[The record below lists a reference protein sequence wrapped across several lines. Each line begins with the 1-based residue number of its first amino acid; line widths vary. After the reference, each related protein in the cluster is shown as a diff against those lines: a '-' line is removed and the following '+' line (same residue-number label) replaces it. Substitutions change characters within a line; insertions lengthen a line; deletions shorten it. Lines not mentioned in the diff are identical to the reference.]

1 MLLTTTIW
9 SIRLCYIT
17 ILSQYRVFS
26 TIDVNANELEYLAA
40 RLNPFEC
47 RRLIAALHYTT
58 YELPNNLAEAERNV
72 DDDIPCI
79 RHLIHWNS
87 SPSEGKGKTHEALT
101 HRLRQIN
108 RDDLADWL
116 GKSTFTQLGKDLS
129 RVVEKSFDELAKEES
144 EPSSPITLAPK
155 SHVDE
160 DPWHGRVISA
170 GGHKIHYYY
179 FMHIATRNMEREAQK
194 KQYPYR
200 FLCRRSLKLNME
212 EMDGKTQT
220 KLEEKR
226 KIVYS
231 TESSDENTDYA
242 QLNSE
247 AETNSR
253 N

>member
-160 DPWHGRVISA
+160 DPWLEIDTVLLAVVLGLSGTLLILICAMILHRIRNYFR
-170 GGHKIHYYY
+170 HKYKFGNHVTYYIVKCLQY
-179 FMHIATRNMEREAQK
+179 YRN
-194 KQYPYR
+194 
-200 FLCRRSLKLNME
+200 L
-212 EMDGKTQT
+212 
-220 KLEEKR
+220 
-226 KIVYS
+226 
-231 TESSDENTDYA
+231 
-242 QLNSE
+242 
-247 AETNSR
+247 
-253 N
+253 